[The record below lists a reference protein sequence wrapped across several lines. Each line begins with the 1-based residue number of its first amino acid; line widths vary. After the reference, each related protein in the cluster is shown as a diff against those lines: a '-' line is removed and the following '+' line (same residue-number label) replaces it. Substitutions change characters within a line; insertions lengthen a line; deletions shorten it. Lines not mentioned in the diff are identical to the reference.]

1 MMRIEPYLYYLGVY
15 KCKDISNLLRK
26 FDSIILAVEVPTKY
40 IFSMRQ
46 LIAVAHNYFETLY
59 IRKWIKKPELRFLAF
74 ILMETQI
81 DKIVDKVREKDKR
94 IIIISRTDMRIIE
107 DCKSIIL
114 RERSREDIPYLK
126 KLAIFRMKLERE
138 KY

>member
-1 MMRIEPYLYYLGVY
+1 MKRIEPYLYYLGVY
-15 KCKDISNLLRK
+15 KCEDISNLSK
-26 FDSIILAVEVPTKY
+26 IDSIILAVEAPAKY

-46 LIAVAHNYFETLY
+46 LIALAHNYFETLY

-81 DKIVDKVREKDKR
+81 DKIVDKVREEDKR
-94 IIIISRTDMRIIE
+94 MIIISREDMKIIE
-107 DCKSIIL
+107 KCKSVIL
-114 RERSREDIPYLK
+114 REKSRKDIPYLK
-126 KLAIFRMKLERE
+126 KLAVFRMRLEKE